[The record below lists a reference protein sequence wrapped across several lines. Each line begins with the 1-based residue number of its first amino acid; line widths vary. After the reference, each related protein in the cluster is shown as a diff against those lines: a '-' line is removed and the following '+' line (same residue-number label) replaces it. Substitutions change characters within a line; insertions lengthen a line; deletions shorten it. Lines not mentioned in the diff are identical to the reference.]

1 MPVDSLFD
9 QILFD
14 QGTFG
19 GVSGLVSETAG
30 GLIYAALRKAAV
42 TLGPQRTPSPAQIQD
57 GLEELRRLTGSLNC
71 DRLFIYAVDTLIF
84 PLTVGKKTYTIG
96 QDPTSIVTADFD
108 VPRPQL
114 ITMANYVDVS
124 NPSQPLRY
132 PLAILT
138 PELWSSITLQDLP
151 NTIPQGLYNDRAYP
165 ISTLYLYGQPV
176 GGNQLEIWAWH
187 QVPVFTSDSDAVILP
202 LQYEDAL
209 VLNLACRL
217 APHFQLPVHPD
228 VRQQAR
234 ESLMRL
240 ESINAPQPIAD
251 TSALDCGYYRNRY
264 NIYSDQW
271 RR

>member
-1 MPVDSLFD
+1 MALFD
-9 QILFD
+9 QNLFD
-14 QGTFG
+14 ATAFG
-19 GVSGLVSETAG
+19 GNVSGLVSETAG

-42 TLGPQRTPSPAQIQD
+42 TLGPQRTPSPAQMQD

-71 DRLFIYAVDTLIF
+71 DRLFIYAVDTLTF
-84 PLTVGKKTYTIG
+84 PLVIGKKTYTIG
-96 QDPTSIVTADFD
+96 QDPAGAILADFD

-114 ITMANYVDVS
+114 ITMANYVDLS
-124 NPSQPLRY
+124 NPNSPIRY

-138 PELWSSITLQDLP
+138 PQAWAFIRVQDLP

-165 ISTLYLYGQPV
+165 ISTLYLYGQPR
-176 GGNQLEIWAWH
+176 GGNDLELWVWH
-187 QVPVFTSDSDAVILP
+187 QIPIFASDGDAIILP

-217 APHFQLPVHPD
+217 APHFQRVVDPD
-228 VRQQAR
+228 LRQQAR

-251 TSALDCGYYRNRY
+251 TSALCTGYSANRY
-264 NIYSDQW
+264 NIYSDQF